1 MTIGKA
7 DEADVLFVAQNMRAS
22 DSREFLAVS
31 QLPDAQA
38 LAVDLALRY
47 GQNAATICVRDKT
60 GPVAIGAGVEG
71 RPNVIT
77 LMFFATDQ
85 FPFVAMATTR
95 FIRQQL
101 FPRYREAGVHRIE
114 CLSIDGNT
122 DAQRWIETLGLKH
135 EATLKGFGRG
145 KETFH
150 QYAWVAD
157 DVR

>member
-1 MTIGKA
+1 MTIGPA
-7 DEADVLFVAQNMRAS
+7 SEADVLFVAQHMRES
-22 DSREFLAVS
+22 DAQEFLAVS
-31 QLPDAQA
+31 H
-38 LAVDLALRY
+38 LADRKAVATELALRY
-47 GQNAATICVRDKT
+47 GQNPDTICVRDKT

-85 FPFVAMATTR
+85 FPYVAMATTR

-114 CLSIDGNT
+114 CLSIDGHS
-122 DAQRWIETLGLKH
+122 AAHRWIETLGLKR
-135 EATLKGFGRG
+135 EATLPGFGRG

-150 QYAWVAD
+150 QYAWVAS
-157 DVR
+157 